1 MRQIRDFQQWG
12 TAVIKE
18 FCTWLSAT
26 SLSQHIQ
33 DALWVIPT
41 VQTVHIVSI
50 AIVMTSMA
58 MLDLRLVGIAGRR
71 QTLTEM
77 AARFLPWVWVALVVL
92 LCSGAILIIAEPGR
106 ELINQV
112 FWLKMSLLAASL
124 ALIWTFQFMLRRSS
138 TFWDRNRVAAILLGS
153 VSLVMWVGIIGAG
166 RWIAYVE
173 HG

>member
-1 MRQIRDFQQWG
+1 M
-12 TAVIKE
+12 
-18 FCTWLSAT
+18 
-26 SLSQHIQ
+26 
-33 DALWVIPT
+33 IPT

-71 QTLTEM
+71 QSLTEIG
-77 AARFLPWVWVALVVL
+77 ARFLPWVWGTLVVL
-92 LCSGAILIIAEPGR
+92 LCSGTLLIIAEPGR

-112 FWLKMSLLAASL
+112 FWLKMSLLVGAVVL
-124 ALIWTFQFMLRRSS
+124 TLIFQTMLRRRSG
-138 TFWDRNRVAAILLGS
+138 FWEDHRAAAVLLGS
-153 VSLVMWVGIIGAG
+153 VSLLMWVGIVGAG

>member
-1 MRQIRDFQQWG
+1 VLSQ
-12 TAVIKE
+12 

-26 SLSQHIQ
+26 ALSQHIQ
-33 DALWVIPT
+33 DAFWVIPT

-71 QTLTEM
+71 QSLPDM
-77 AARFLPWVWVALVVL
+77 AGRFLPWVWIALVVL
-92 LCSGAILIIAEPGR
+92 LCSGTILIIGEPGR
-106 ELINQV
+106 DLLNVV
-112 FWLKMSLLAASL
+112 FWIKMSLLATAVVL
-124 ALIWTFQFMLRRSS
+124 TWTFQRMLQRST
-138 TFWDRNRVAAILLGS
+138 TFWDRNRAAAVLLGS
-153 VSLVMWVGIIGAG
+153 VSLVIWVGIVAAG